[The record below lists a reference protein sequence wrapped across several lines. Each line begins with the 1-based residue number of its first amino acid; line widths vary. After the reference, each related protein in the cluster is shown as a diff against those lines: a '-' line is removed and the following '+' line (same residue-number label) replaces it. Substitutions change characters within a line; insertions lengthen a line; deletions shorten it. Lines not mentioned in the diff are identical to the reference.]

1 MSLMSRVRDIDDVP
15 TLAASAD
22 DNALERLKEHIQR
35 FVSTDDIAA
44 IMAEQPSRARNE
56 LKSACRQAFEDAS
69 WAGVSQREQQR
80 LTDGLIDMVFG
91 FGPLESLLADDSVTE
106 IMVNGPSDVFFERD
120 GRLHRSEQ
128 RFADEG
134 QLRALIDEGLVDSVD
149 LYKVGHHG
157 SKNALDDEEAAVLS
171 PRIALVSAGA
181 RNRYGHPAQD
191 TLDRLEAAGARVFR
205 TDEQGDVS
213 CKLTADRIEV
223 DTLR

>member
-91 FGPLESLLADDSVTE
+91 FGPLESLLADDSVT
-106 IMVNGPSDVFFERD
+106 
-120 GRLHRSEQ
+120 
-128 RFADEG
+128 
-134 QLRALIDEGLVDSVD
+134 
-149 LYKVGHHG
+149 
-157 SKNALDDEEAAVLS
+157 
-171 PRIALVSAGA
+171 
-181 RNRYGHPAQD
+181 
-191 TLDRLEAAGARVFR
+191 
-205 TDEQGDVS
+205 
-213 CKLTADRIEV
+213 
-223 DTLR
+223 

>member
-1 MSLMSRVRDIDDVP
+1 MSCSLRGAHVFELKDGGGEVEELLGAAPSPEGGPMSLMSRVRDIDDVP

-106 IMVNGPSDVFFERD
+106 IMVNGPSDVFFERSGSPTKASCARSSIACW
-120 GRLHRSEQ
+120 GRW
-128 RFADEG
+128 G
-134 QLRALIDEGLVDSVD
+134 
-149 LYKVGHHG
+149 
-157 SKNALDDEEAAVLS
+157 AAS
-171 PRIALVSAGA
+171 TRRRPW
-181 RNRYGHPAQD
+181 
-191 TLDRLEAAGARVFR
+191 
-205 TDEQGDVS
+205 
-213 CKLTADRIEV
+213 
-223 DTLR
+223 

>member
-134 QLRALIDEGLVDSVD
+134 QLRALIDRVLGPLGRRIDEASPMVNARLPEGHRVHVIIP
-149 LYKVGHHG
+149 
-157 SKNALDDEEAAVLS
+157 
-171 PRIALVSAGA
+171 PRWTG
-181 RNRYGHPAQD
+181 R
-191 TLDRLEAAGARVFR
+191 
-205 TDEQGDVS
+205 
-213 CKLTADRIEV
+213 
-223 DTLR
+223 

>member
-106 IMVNGPSDVFFERD
+106 ISGSATLASCARSSIGCL
-120 GRLHRSEQ
+120 GRW
-128 RFADEG
+128 G
-134 QLRALIDEGLVDSVD
+134 
-149 LYKVGHHG
+149 
-157 SKNALDDEEAAVLS
+157 AAS
-171 PRIALVSAGA
+171 TRRRPW
-181 RNRYGHPAQD
+181 
-191 TLDRLEAAGARVFR
+191 
-205 TDEQGDVS
+205 
-213 CKLTADRIEV
+213 
-223 DTLR
+223 